1 MSRIPLQPASSR
13 FEHYSGAHH
22 LFGNSRRPIHSFQTH
37 LMSSISSIPKVSLLM
52 IPRVPLQRSESEN
65 PCLITCDFPFLN
77 KKHYA
82 SKVKTT
88 SLSLQTLLHQ
98 RRARR
103 VAVDVSSSPEPRSRI
118 RFQDTLEILEYFVL
132 YEVSILNGMVS
143 WSRGSSAL
151 LRGYIALVLG
161 FMLHLGML
169 GL

>member
-1 MSRIPLQPASSR
+1 MGTPIPTMSRIPLQPASSR

-22 LFGNSRRPIHSFQTH
+22 LFGNSRRPILSFQTH

-88 SLSLQTLLHQ
+88 SLSLQTLTSTSCK
-98 RRARR
+98 ARGCR
-103 VAVDVSSSPEPRSRI
+103 CVVEPGAPI
-118 RFQDTLEILEYFVL
+118 TDQVQGILEDLRIL
-132 YEVSILNGMVS
+132 YEVS
-143 WSRGSSAL
+143 
-151 LRGYIALVLG
+151 
-161 FMLHLGML
+161 MLC
-169 GL
+169 